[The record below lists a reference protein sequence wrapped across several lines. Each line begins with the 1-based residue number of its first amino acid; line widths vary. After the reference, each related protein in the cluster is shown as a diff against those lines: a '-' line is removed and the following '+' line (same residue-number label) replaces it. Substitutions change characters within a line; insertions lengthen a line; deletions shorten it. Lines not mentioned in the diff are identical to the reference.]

1 MTMDHHAWDDRYEA
15 SELVWSAD
23 PNVFVAEVAAGL
35 PAGRSLDLA
44 CGEGRNAIWLAREG
58 WASTGVDFSEVA
70 IGKARRLAERA
81 GVAVDFHC
89 HDVVNWEPPV
99 SSFDFV
105 VLCYLHLPA
114 EAMAV
119 VVDHAHS
126 ALAPGGSLLVVG
138 HALSNLAGGIGGPQ
152 DPAVLYEP
160 ADVVSWLGDLEVLR
174 AEHVTREVGTAK
186 APTRAIDTLAFA
198 RRAR

>member
-1 MTMDHHAWDDRYEA
+1 MTMNHHAWDERYEA

-23 PNVFVAEVAAGL
+23 PNVFVAEVAADL

-44 CGEGRNAIWLAREG
+44 CGEGRNAIWLAHEG
-58 WASTGVDFSEVA
+58 WASTGVDFSDVA
-70 IGKARRLAERA
+70 VGKARRLAERA
-81 GVAVDFHC
+81 GVAVDFDR
-89 HDVVNWEPPV
+89 HDLVSWEPPV

-119 VVDHAHS
+119 VVDHAHG
-126 ALAPGGSLLVVG
+126 ALAPGGSLLLVG
-138 HALSNLAGGIGGPQ
+138 HALSNLTGGIGGPQ

-174 AEHVTREVGTAK
+174 AEHVTRDVK
-186 APTRAIDTLAFA
+186 ATDGPARAIDTLVLA
-198 RRAR
+198 RRER